1 MTALSVAHGPLE
13 TMLSA
18 FLFSGGSV
26 GPTRGTV
33 LRFVGLPKLI
43 SRLPRAPRAQALPA
57 STRQV
62 SVLSGDSSELLTPLV
77 CFFSLKDSGASRS
90 CLSAAIAG

>member
-43 SRLPRAPRAQALPA
+43 SRLPRASRAQALPA
-57 STRQV
+57 SRQV